1 MSRNHSFLLSAGLV
15 ALAACASTAPPY
27 VALPIK
33 ASDPSISNV
42 EVTEATLYEI
52 LRVGTP
58 VVKRVKGSN
67 QLEVSVPI
75 LNIHYEPIQ
84 ILVQVSYLDHELQ
97 PIGDETNRQ
106 VKLVSPGETITHTA
120 MSRKAEAQ
128 DWLMRISW
136 DY

>member
-1 MSRNHSFLLSAGLV
+1 MRTFRMSFLFAGLV
-15 ALAACASTAPPY
+15 ALAACSTGAPY
-27 VALPIK
+27 VALPIR
-33 ASDPSISNV
+33 AGDPSISNV

-52 LRVGTP
+52 VRVGAP
-58 VVKRVKGSN
+58 IVKRVKGTN

-106 VKLVSPGETITHTA
+106 VKLVSPGETVTHTS

>member
-1 MSRNHSFLLSAGLV
+1 MSRNHSFLVSAGLV
-15 ALAACASTAPPY
+15 ALAACSTAPPY
-27 VALPIK
+27 GALPIK
-33 ASDPSISNV
+33 ASDPVISNV

-52 LRVGTP
+52 VRVGAP
-58 VVKRVKGSN
+58 VVKRVKGTN

>member
-1 MSRNHSFLLSAGLV
+1 MRCNIRTLLSAGLV

-52 LRVGTP
+52 VRVGTP
-58 VVKRVKGSN
+58 IVKRIKGTN

-75 LNIHYEPIQ
+75 LNIHYEQIQ
-84 ILVQVSYLDHELQ
+84 IHVQVIFLDHSLQ
-97 PIGDETNRQ
+97 PIGDETNKQ
-106 VKLVSPGETITHTA
+106 TKLVSPGETIMHTA
-120 MSRKAEAQ
+120 ISRKAEAQ
-128 DWLMRISW
+128 DWVMRISW

>member
-1 MSRNHSFLLSAGLV
+1 MSCKHSFLLSAGLV

-52 LRVGTP
+52 VRVGAP
-58 VVKRVKGSN
+58 IVKRVKGTN

-106 VKLVSPGETITHTA
+106 VKLVSPGETVTHTA